1 MARRDRLI
9 ANAQEYLEED
19 EEAELTV
26 SGQSGAPQGKLGGLG
41 AMVGMVRPR
50 HVVVT
55 QRNLYVLDGS
65 IWSTTKTTGVVAKH
79 ALGDVVVSQGA
90 RSLKVDNETIW
101 VPVLAEKDAKAVAER
116 VGRPSAA

>member
-1 MARRDRLI
+1 
-9 ANAQEYLEED
+9 
-19 EEAELTV
+19 
-26 SGQSGAPQGKLGGLG
+26 
-41 AMVGMVRPR
+41 MVGMVRPR

-65 IWSTTKTTGVVAKH
+65 IWSATKTTGVVAKH
-79 ALGDVVVSQGA
+79 ALGDVVVSQRA

-116 VGRPSAA
+116 AGRPSAA